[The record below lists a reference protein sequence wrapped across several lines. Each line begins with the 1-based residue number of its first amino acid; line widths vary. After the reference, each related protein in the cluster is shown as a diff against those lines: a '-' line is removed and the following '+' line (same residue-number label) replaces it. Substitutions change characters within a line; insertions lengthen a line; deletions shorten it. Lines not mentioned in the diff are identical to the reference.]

1 MKGPTKEQIE
11 ESVRFTNWMIGAK
24 KYALMCIERRKQ
36 MNKGIVEFY
45 GIAANCDIAKEE
57 AAELI
62 HAISK
67 WERAALPYGGY
78 ETDTTP
84 EDERGKLIQAVADCQ
99 NAIDSLV
106 YKIGLDKS
114 AIKQKI
120 KEADERAERL
130 YRRKA

>member
-36 MNKGIVEFY
+36 MNKNIMEFY
-45 GIAANCDIAKEE
+45 GVLANCNIAKEE

-67 WERAALPYGGY
+67 WERAHGVGY
-78 ETDTTP
+78 KTDTTP
-84 EDERGKLIQAVADCQ
+84 EKAKENLIQAVADCQ
-99 NAIDSLV
+99 NALDSMV
-106 YKIGLDKS
+106 YSLLLDRD
-114 AIKQKI
+114 AIKKKI
-120 KEADERAERL
+120 EEADERAERL
-130 YRRKA
+130 YMEHAR